1 MKVFDDNDDER
12 FILKQASWVYVGKMV
27 MNDIL
32 RMALKEVASVVLPM
46 FNFKTK
52 ILAINPKKAVGF

>member
-1 MKVFDDNDDER
+1 MER
-12 FILKQASWVYVGKMV
+12 LKHQMV

-52 ILAINPKKAVGF
+52 ILAINPKKAVGY